1 MLVRR
6 LLLHRSK
13 ARPGTGGG
21 TRLALRHDR
30 CSGSTGGL
38 HRRWYRWGAAVAPSG
53 GAVPGLAVAWVG
65 RVGADADVVDDTGGA
80 GPGVGGLASPAGAV
94 GRAGTAGA
102 GGGGP
107 QRGGLRGRRD
117 LDGGMVGGCDR
128 VDPAG
133 VLSRG
138 PAGARP

>member
-38 HRRWYRWGAAVAPSG
+38 HRRWYRWGAAVPPSG

-65 RVGADADVVDDTGGA
+65 RLGADADVVDDTGGA
-80 GPGVGGLASPAGAV
+80 GLGVGGLACRADPV

-102 GGGGP
+102 GGRGP
-107 QRGGLRGRRD
+107 QLGGLRNWGD
-117 LDGGMVGGCDR
+117 LDSRLAGRCDR
-128 VDPAG
+128 VDPGG
-133 VLSRG
+133 VL
-138 PAGARP
+138 